1 MNIYAERCGVLHKY
15 SFLCRVIQFGYSP
28 NTSLYQ
34 RPFVIILKL
43 FATTKGLSVK
53 APIKRLETHL
63 KIRDPLKR
71 LGT

>member
-15 SFLCRVIQFGYSP
+15 SFLCIVIQFRYSS

-43 FATTKGLSVK
+43 FATTKGFYVK
-53 APIKRLETHL
+53 APINRLEAS
-63 KIRDPLKR
+63 
-71 LGT
+71 